1 MAVTTEGNHLF
12 GRRRVEPPV
21 EPSWGNCSTKAV
33 LVLPPLF
40 TGSSWAYDN
49 LNRMT
54 ASPGFTYTND
64 VLGNRTMMT
73 PTSGT
78 AGTYTWD
85 CLNRMIA
92 TTASSPENASS
103 TASVSYEYRA
113 DGMRVEKID
122 HTGVYA
128 LGGGEVN
135 DAYARYRHDG
145 QMLMQTAIVKSDG
158 STLRIDNG
166 LGARG
171 MDWTSVTTSSGTT
184 TSFPIYDAHGNEV
197 ATLSRGSSNT
207 YSLANQRSYGA
218 WGEIR
223 QGSTTGGPRG
233 RYCGSLGHVQDDES
247 GLVYM
252 RARYYEAASGRFL
265 SEDTAAD
272 GQNWFVYCS
281 NVPTCAT
288 DVSGRAGGPA
298 GSALLWQLING
309 AALAVGIW
317 LGVLVA
323 KRWFRKQLAIER
335 LKDPGG
341 DAAILAYDDLIV
353 GLSEGEGTAMA
364 LFVLLGEG
372 GAMETPVLGT
382 AVCFGMGFI
391 AGFAM
396 ELSNLVLEEMI
407 VEMNAS

>member
-1 MAVTTEGNHLF
+1 
-12 GRRRVEPPV
+12 
-21 EPSWGNCSTKAV
+21 
-33 LVLPPLF
+33 
-40 TGSSWAYDN
+40 
-49 LNRMT
+49 MT

-64 VLGNRTMMT
+64 VLGNRTVMT
-73 PTSGT
+73 PSSGT

-92 TTASSPENASS
+92 TTASSPGNVSS

-128 LGGGEVN
+128 LGGGELN

-145 QMLMQTAIVKSDG
+145 QMPMQTAIVKSDG

-184 TSFPIYDAHGNEV
+184 TSFPVYDAHGNEV

-223 QGSTTGGPRG
+223 QGSATGGPRG
-233 RYCGSLGHVQDDES
+233 RYCGNLGHIQDDES

-252 RARYYEAASGRFL
+252 RARYYEPTSGRFL
-265 SEDTAAD
+265 SEDPSMH
-272 GQNWFVYCS
+272 GKNWYAYASS
-281 NVPTCAT
+281 NPINLL
-288 DVSGRAGGPA
+288 DPSGREGFAGELIEKLFSQFLAYCKSQGIEVPKCVEAVEIILKAVCDIATYLA
-298 GSALLWQLING
+298 GSTALDSISGFSMSAAGAFASG
-309 AALAVGIW
+309 AATL
-317 LGVLVA
+317 
-323 KRWFRKQLAIER
+323 FS
-335 LKDPGG
+335 GG
-341 DAAILAYDDLIV
+341 FLILAGV
-353 GLSEGEGTAMA
+353 CA
-364 LFVLLGEG
+364 LGSV
-372 GAMETPVLGT
+372 
-382 AVCFGMGFI
+382 VCKVEILFTLFNS
-391 AGFAM
+391 AL
-396 ELSNLVLEEMI
+396 ELEILALNDPTL
-407 VEMNAS
+407 ND

>member
-1 MAVTTEGNHLF
+1 MSAGESG
-12 GRRRVEPPV
+12 
-21 EPSWGNCSTKAV
+21 
-33 LVLPPLF
+33 
-40 TGSSWAYDN
+40 
-49 LNRMT
+49 T

-64 VLGNRTMMT
+64 VLGNRTVMI
-73 PTSGT
+73 PSSGT

-92 TTASSPENASS
+92 TTASSPGNASS

-128 LGGGEVN
+128 LGGGELN

-145 QMLMQTAIVKSDG
+145 QMPMQTAIVKADG

-233 RYCGSLGHVQDDES
+233 RYCGELGHTQDDETD
-247 GLVYM
+247 LVYM
-252 RARYYEAASGRFL
+252 RARYYEPSSGRFI
-265 SEDTAAD
+265 SEDPSCQ
-272 GQNWFVYCS
+272 GLNWYVYCQNS
-281 NVPTCAT
+281 PTSSI
-288 DVSGRAGGPA
+288 DGSGRDGSPQGLLADVLREFAASLSWFRMMKSGLVDAKFARTMIKSAISALRALAGQAAGEALEAGEAAVDLAEGAEATGPA
-298 GSALLWQLING
+298 AGLAL
-309 AALAVGIW
+309 
-317 LGVLVA
+317 
-323 KRWFRKQLAIER
+323 
-335 LKDPGG
+335 DMT
-341 DAAILAYDDLIV
+341 D
-353 GLSEGEGTAMA
+353 
-364 LFVLLGEG
+364 
-372 GAMETPVLGT
+372 
-382 AVCFGMGFI
+382 
-391 AGFAM
+391 M
-396 ELSNLVLEEMI
+396 ELGADVTFLTGKDVTLLYADQLQLELLM
-407 VEMNAS
+407 